1 MFLSSLRVH
10 SKKISTAKEK
20 YSTDVSAASAC
31 FSISGHHHQLKKSLL
46 PFELKFDTSYSVAE
60 SEFRTCL
67 KYVLQLLW
75 PAIDPSMHYR
85 LRPIKWGQFRFS
97 NFPSHFISVQIF
109 QIDLSTLP
117 LILSVSKYFRYA
129 FRTRNESFFFFY

>member
-1 MFLSSLRVH
+1 MAYSWLLLVAYTALEEVTWSLKKIRLIMSSPFMSLRM
-10 SKKISTAKEK
+10 E
-20 YSTDVSAASAC
+20 YMAS
-31 FSISGHHHQLKKSLL
+31 FSWVIFCPL
-46 PFELKFDTSYSVAE
+46 
-60 SEFRTCL
+60 
-67 KYVLQLLW
+67 
-75 PAIDPSMHYR
+75 IDLNAMHYR

-129 FRTRNESFFFFY
+129 FRTQNESFSSSTAIIKQLGEEKGTS